1 MSSISPAKFSC
12 SSPAKPSLLCARY
25 EIIIYQRQRDVQSER
40 WLLAGVS
47 VGRRFRCPRG
57 IMTFYSNAQLGRK
70 PSMAS
75 MGKSRRRS
83 SPIYVRS
90 AGKVIS
96 LVAEIEA
103 QELRLKVR
111 SISLNRLSPSALY
124 VIDEDGVARL
134 KFRRSTS
141 RLALLGIG
149 LLSGP
154 LQYYLLGRRKVNDV
168 RR

>member
-1 MSSISPAKFSC
+1 
-12 SSPAKPSLLCARY
+12 
-25 EIIIYQRQRDVQSER
+25 
-40 WLLAGVS
+40 
-47 VGRRFRCPRG
+47 
-57 IMTFYSNAQLGRK
+57 
-70 PSMAS
+70 MAS

-134 KFRRSTS
+134 KIRRSTS

-154 LQYYLLGRRKVNDV
+154 LQYYLLRRRKVNDV